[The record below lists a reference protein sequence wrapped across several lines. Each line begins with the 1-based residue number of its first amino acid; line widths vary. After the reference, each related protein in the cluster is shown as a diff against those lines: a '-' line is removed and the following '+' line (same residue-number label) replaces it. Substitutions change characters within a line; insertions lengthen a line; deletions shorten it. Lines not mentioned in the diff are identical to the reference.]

1 MRLVT
6 LHKRFLCS
14 IWVSVLFYFN
24 FSADPKN
31 YELPALMITPIFKH
45 FPGYMACLIFGILFA
60 ILMPMIGIFFC
71 CLRCC
76 GRCGGRV
83 TQMDRKGDPY
93 RRVCYTITL
102 AMITTVQLASI
113 VLAFINYQ
121 LHYDAILSKDISVGM
136 APQIIQSSDQFQI
149 AITEIVNAAK
159 NSSSVNLEVQ
169 KKNFDA
175 VFDAGLTDFQ
185 NDFVNNSSAAEVLRA
200 KDALQQ
206 VAYKFGVDSL
216 AAAELRNFFDSLE
229 RTSVDLPMIRSTIS
243 DILNSE
249 CTLDQLTVCR
259 ELRFTTDNDLE
270 VAYTLDE
277 FQSTQ
282 VGRLLDILE
291 SSQQEVTNLNAFNK
305 TLVGMKDDVKKA
317 IQPILD
323 DAWSDLSNS
332 PKTRE
337 DLVRSI
343 EQAADTAKSYLVGLN
358 DFITTYLSAD
368 SQYIS
373 KGSDF
378 FLYSGIAFLCLP
390 VLVILLVYLGL
401 CFGACG
407 NRPYEEASVCNRGVG
422 ANLLMSGVVFT
433 FLLSTILMLVC
444 TVVFLTGGLAQ
455 TEVCR
460 YATGRYP
467 EGPAVLDDVL
477 DTISVEAARQF
488 GNSSNTVRSADF
500 HAITKSRPFSVLLT
514 KCANASLVDA
524 IGDEVVGMMVS
535 DTSINTFLE
544 NILTTFNGIDLISP
558 LRKAAT
564 DTLNVLDTVSDL
576 RNFNL
581 SRAIAKTNDRLTKIV
596 DFDAYMAQLRSLN
609 IDNLKSQIDALQTS
623 VGMLSLRLEVIKQVY
638 VELDSIRT
646 YYLQLVRA
654 LNEFSADLEQTV
666 PSSIRTQIHN
676 TRPLFLKEL
685 RFAVIA
691 SWRHIPCTNLH
702 LAAKAGVT

>member
-1 MRLVT
+1 MPTSRIVRYLGLVITVLLT
-6 LHKRFLCS
+6 LNQCRAINSSTSLQLRKSVQFSYEGAQLFLDLIRRNAS
-14 IWVSVLFYFN
+14 RDATQEILVLYL
-24 FSADPKN
+24 DPKN
-31 YELPALMITPIFKH
+31 YELPALMITP
-45 FPGYMACLIFGILFA
+45 
-60 ILMPMIGIFFC
+60 
-71 CLRCC
+71 
-76 GRCGGRV
+76 
-83 TQMDRKGDPY
+83 
-93 RRVCYTITL
+93 
-102 AMITTVQLASI
+102 
-113 VLAFINYQ
+113 
-121 LHYDAILSKDISVGM
+121 
-136 APQIIQSSDQFQI
+136 
-149 AITEIVNAAK
+149 AAK

-581 SRAIAKTNDRLTKIV
+581 SRAIAKVRLSANETNDRLTKIV